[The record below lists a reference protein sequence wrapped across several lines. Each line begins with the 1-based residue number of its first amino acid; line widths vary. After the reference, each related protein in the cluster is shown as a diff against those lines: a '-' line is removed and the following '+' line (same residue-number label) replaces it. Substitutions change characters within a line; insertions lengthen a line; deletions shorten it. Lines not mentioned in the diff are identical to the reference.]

1 MMPLRTGPRA
11 CSFSGLLLGLL
22 LSLLFLPPFAHS
34 ACPPGSSPADISRSL
49 GQSIGRLNRF
59 FDRMQG
65 APSFN
70 YDRMLY
76 LLGDLDRREKL
87 WSACG
92 EGGSFAGQELLLRD
106 RIAVLKG
113 EIVRSRSLPPGEAV
127 PPREAI
133 SEARRILSQ
142 IPVNPVAP
150 PRKEHGEKMPE
161 GSSLPSRSL
170 LFFLALFLVGG
181 GILLFVARRFHS
193 GESRERAFP
202 LPAFKR
208 IGTQWRDSLKA
219 RSGILERMKERIGKG
234 KSFVRLRAQLYLQ
247 DEATK
252 EWKLS
257 DEISQ
262 DDGGFLRSFGEEET
276 KIEAVESFEEISL
289 GEGEVRTRLVIPME
303 EGDGPPAVL
312 VVDALS
318 SPRPVVDTP
327 DPSGLL
333 GAESFKERLFEI
345 SHRSP
350 PAPVSVLSLAFDS
363 PDKRRILEERG
374 EEAEK
379 VRPFIV
385 REVVRTIGPGTI
397 VFGEPPGTF
406 HVILA
411 GKEERKAGALLP
423 ALSAGLGPAGGGE
436 SPETMERPW
445 FRKVLVAHTRWRTP
459 DSRELDSFLSR
470 IKANMAKLREN
481 PSIGTV
487 NDA

>member
-1 MMPLRTGPRA
+1 MPLQTVPRA
-11 CSFSGLLLGLL
+11 SSLSGLLLGLL
-22 LSLLFLPPFAHS
+22 ISLLFLPSFAQA
-34 ACPPGSSPADISRSL
+34 ACPPGISPADLSRSL
-49 GQSIGRLNRF
+49 GQAIGRLNRF

-65 APSFN
+65 TPSFN

-92 EGGSFAGQELLLRD
+92 QGGSVAGQEFLLHD
-106 RIAVLKG
+106 RIAVLEG
-113 EIVRSRSLPPGEAV
+113 EIVRSRSLPPGEEV
-127 PPREAI
+127 PPRKAI

-142 IPVNPVAP
+142 IPVRSVMPPLKNPG
-150 PRKEHGEKMPE
+150 KETPTT
-161 GSSLPSRSL
+161 SSYPSRSL
-170 LFFLALFLVGG
+170 LFFLVLFLAGG

-234 KSFVRLRAQLYLQ
+234 KSFVRIRAQLYLQ
-247 DEATK
+247 DETTK
-252 EWKLS
+252 EWRLS

-276 KIEAVESFEEISL
+276 KVEAVESFEEVSL

-318 SPRPVVDTP
+318 SPRPVVDAP

-333 GAESFKERLFEI
+333 GPESFKERLFEI

-350 PAPVSVLSLAFDS
+350 PAPASVLSLAFDS

-379 VRPFIV
+379 VRSFVV

-411 GKEERKAGALLP
+411 GKEERRSGALLP
-423 ALSAGLGPAGGGE
+423 ALSEGLGPAGGGE
-436 SPETMERPW
+436 LPETMERPW

-459 DSRELDSFLSR
+459 DSRDLDSFLKR
-470 IKANMAKLREN
+470 IEGNMAKLREN
-481 PSIGTV
+481 PAIGTV

>member
-1 MMPLRTGPRA
+1 MPLG
-11 CSFSGLLLGLL
+11 SGLRARSFFVLLIGLL
-22 LSLLFLPPFAHS
+22 FLPFFLPPFAHS
-34 ACPPGSSPADISRSL
+34 ACPPGSSPSDLSRSL

-76 LLGDLDRREKL
+76 LLGDLERQEKL
-87 WSACG
+87 WSVCG
-92 EGGSFAGQELLLRD
+92 QGEVVSGQELLLRD

-142 IPVNPVAP
+142 IPVKPVTP
-150 PRKEHGEKMPE
+150 PLKEHGEKMSE
-161 GSSLPSRSL
+161 RSAL
-170 LFFLALFLVGG
+170 LIRSPLFFLALFLAGG

-193 GESRERAFP
+193 GESRERAFS

-208 IGTQWRDSLKA
+208 IGAQWRDSLKA

-234 KSFVRLRAQLYLQ
+234 KSFVRIRAQLYLQ
-247 DEATK
+247 DEKTK
-252 EWKLS
+252 EWRLS

-262 DDGGFLRSFGEEET
+262 DDGGFLRSFEEEET
-276 KIEAVESFEEISL
+276 KIEAVESFEEVSL

-318 SPRPVVDTP
+318 SPRPVADAP

-333 GAESFKERLFEI
+333 GSESFKERLFEI

-350 PAPVSVLSLAFDS
+350 SAPISVLSLSFDS
-363 PDKRRILEERG
+363 PEKRRILMERG
-374 EEAEK
+374 EEPEK
-379 VRPFIV
+379 VRAFVVREIV
-385 REVVRTIGPGTI
+385 RTVGPGTI

-411 GKEERKAGALLP
+411 GKEEQRAGALLA
-423 ALSAGLGPAGGGE
+423 ALSAGLIPAGGGK
-436 SPETMERPW
+436 SQETMERPW
-445 FRKVLVAHTRWRTP
+445 FRKVLVVHTRWRTP
-459 DSRELDSFLSR
+459 DPRELDSFLLR
-470 IKANMAKLREN
+470 LGANMSKLLEN